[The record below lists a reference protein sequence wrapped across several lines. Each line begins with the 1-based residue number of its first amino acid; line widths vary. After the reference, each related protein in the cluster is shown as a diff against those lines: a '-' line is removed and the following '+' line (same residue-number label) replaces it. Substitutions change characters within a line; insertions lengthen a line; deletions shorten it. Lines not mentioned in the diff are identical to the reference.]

1 MKNVVPVLITCDM
14 DPLTMDERIRYGLPL
29 KDAQSSLLKASI
41 GMMLD
46 MLSDMRIN
54 ATFFITASLAEEIA
68 YELKEIKNRR
78 HQIGCHGLTHDEYD
92 NYAKLPYNEQIYRI
106 ERATMILEDFVGVG
120 KVTAFRAPGVRISAT
135 TLKILE
141 NLGYTADS
149 SISSQRFDLSSNM
162 NPKLIFAPRMPY
174 HPEASDA
181 YRRGSMKIWEIPISA
196 LVLPF
201 ISGTLSVFGLGFMKR
216 FFNVL
221 YRESLRTGKPIV
233 YLTHPT
239 EFLASENYGVPA
251 SWFFSPRMWRV
262 QGNPVRYFLFRKD
275 GKVLFGEHKKLF
287 EYMKRFE
294 GIKFMTVEEY
304 IKKCE

>member
-14 DPLTMDERIRYGLPL
+14 DPLTMDERIRYGLSL
-29 KDAQSSLLKASI
+29 KDAQLSLLKASI

-68 YELKEIKNRR
+68 DELKEIKNRR

-141 NLGYTADS
+141 NLGYTVDS

-162 NPKLIFAPRMPY
+162 NPMLIFAPRMPY

-181 YRRGSMKIWEIPISA
+181 YRRGSMKIWEISISA
-196 LVLPF
+196 EKFGNVQFVVGDALNLPF
-201 ISGTLSVFGLGFMKR
+201 KYKSFDFICSR
-216 FFNVL
+216 
-221 YRESLRTGKPIV
+221 
-233 YLTHPT
+233 
-239 EFLASENYGVPA
+239 
-251 SWFFSPRMWRV
+251 
-262 QGNPVRYFLFRKD
+262 
-275 GKVLFGEHKKLF
+275 
-287 EYMKRFE
+287 
-294 GIKFMTVEEY
+294 
-304 IKKCE
+304 